1 MILNLFA
8 IYRSNQY
15 IKDKE
20 EEDGINFHLSGLN
33 VCGEFV
39 AVVLVAVVLVA
50 TEVDGQSCNTH
61 LSGLNVCGEF
71 VVPGA
76 DTTNPSAEC
85 CNALEAVPSDCI
97 CNTFRIASRLPTRCN
112 IPTLSCN

>member
-1 MILNLFA
+1 MKMVSISSSSKSST
-8 IYRSNQY
+8 IM
-15 IKDKE
+15 K
-20 EEDGINFHLSGLN
+20 
-33 VCGEFV
+33 
-39 AVVLVAVVLVA
+39 VVVMVAVVLVA
-50 TEVDGQSCNTH
+50 TVVDGQSCNTH